1 MGFILYS
8 LSGLLTFVHS
18 KHNSVK
24 KIFLILMIIP
34 LLAFGMHKYYISL
47 TKIDYIQEKEEVQIT
62 MRFFIDDV
70 ERALNKRFKKEFE
83 LDTKDELEK
92 TDSFLN
98 LYVKQK
104 FLIKINGKD
113 MNYTFLGK
121 EYENDVMFIY
131 LDLTGIKSITS
142 IEVTSRML
150 YEEFPEQQNYI
161 KLNIND
167 QKKTFILMKDS
178 DKDMLKF

>member
-1 MGFILYS
+1 MLKK
-8 LSGLLTFVHS
+8 LL
-18 KHNSVK
+18 VK
-24 KIFLILMIIP
+24 KIFLILIILP
-34 LLAFGMHKYYISL
+34 LFSFGLHKYYISL
-47 TKIDYIQEKEEVQIT
+47 TKIDYIKEKEEVQVT

-70 ERALNKRFKKEFE
+70 EKVLNKRFKKDFE

-92 TDSFLN
+92 TDTFLN

-104 FLIKINGKD
+104 FKIKINGED
-113 MNYTFLGK
+113 INYIFLGK
-121 EYENDVMFIY
+121 EYDNDVIYIY
-131 LDLTGIKSITS
+131 LDITDIKTITS

-150 YEEFPEQQNYI
+150 YEEFPEQQNFI

-167 QKKTFILMKDS
+167 RKKTFLLRQDS

>member
-1 MGFILYS
+1 M
-8 LSGLLTFVHS
+8 
-18 KHNSVK
+18 K
-24 KIFLILMIIP
+24 KIYLILLILP
-34 LLAFGMHKYYISL
+34 LFAFGLHKYYISL
-47 TKIDYIQEKEEVQIT
+47 TKIDYIKEKEEVQIT

-70 ERALNKRFKKEFE
+70 EKALNKRFKKDFE
-83 LDTKDELEK
+83 LDTKDEPEK
-92 TDSFLN
+92 TDVFLN

-104 FLIKINGKD
+104 FFIKIDGKE

-121 EYENDVMFIY
+121 EYENDVMYIY
-131 LDLTGIKSITS
+131 LDLTDIKSVTS

-161 KLNIND
+161 KLNING